1 MSNVALTLQER
12 INLVRSAI
20 ERIRD
25 AEARWKDFEAAP
37 SSSSDQ
43 RWSYKRNFESREDE
57 FSFQWHNVEVILQE
71 GLREELR

>member
-25 AEARWKDFEAAP
+25 AREKHLETQADPTADSDDRGAARESFRDAERDFG
-37 SSSSDQ
+37 
-43 RWSYKRNFESREDE
+43 N
-57 FSFQWHNVEVILQE
+57 QWQNVEVILQE
-71 GLREELR
+71 GLREELG